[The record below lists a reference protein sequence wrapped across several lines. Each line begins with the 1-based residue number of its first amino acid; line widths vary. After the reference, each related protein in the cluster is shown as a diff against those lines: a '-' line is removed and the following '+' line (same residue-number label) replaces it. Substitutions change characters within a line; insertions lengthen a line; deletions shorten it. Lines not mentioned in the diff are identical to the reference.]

1 MMNEFETDGD
11 VLGENHEVFT
21 KRSERL
27 SAMSDNEIIVAED
40 EEYREQIG
48 VINEE
53 NRELFD
59 ALAGKS
65 EGDDE

>member
-1 MMNEFETDGD
+1 
-11 VLGENHEVFT
+11 
-21 KRSERL
+21 
-27 SAMSDNEIIVAED
+27 MSDNEIIVAED